1 LEDVLVD
8 PDALPDCR
16 GGHIPRT
23 PGAYASVA
31 RPLMQISNKVV
42 LVDPYFCLR
51 YLPVGLKKTRPSRRH
66 IQSLRALIQVAH
78 AERKVEVFKLMVSP
92 KKAMINDVDGAQF
105 EEDLS
110 GILNDVGA
118 TGIAIEYDLLDDRH
132 SLERHPRYL
141 LGNECGLRFDWG
153 LDTADDNSTNHVE
166 WIGRASL
173 KPLLDRFM

>member
-1 LEDVLVD
+1 
-8 PDALPDCR
+8 
-16 GGHIPRT
+16 
-23 PGAYASVA
+23 
-31 RPLMQISNKVV
+31 MQISNKVV